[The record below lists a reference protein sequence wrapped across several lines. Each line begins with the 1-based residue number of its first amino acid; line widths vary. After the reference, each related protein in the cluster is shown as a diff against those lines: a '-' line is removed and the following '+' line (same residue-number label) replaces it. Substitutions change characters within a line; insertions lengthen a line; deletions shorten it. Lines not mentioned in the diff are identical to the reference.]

1 MKVSLY
7 PGCSA
12 HGTAKEYSQSIEAVS
27 HALGIE
33 THEIDDW
40 SCCGATS
47 AHSTNHKLSVA
58 LPARN
63 LMIAQKKGLDVMIP
77 CAACFNRFKM
87 AQHHIEKDKA
97 LKAEVES
104 IIEIGRAHV

>member
-33 THEIDDW
+33 TQEIEDW

-47 AHSTNHKLSVA
+47 AHSTNYKLSVA

-77 CAACFNRFKM
+77 CAACFNRFKS
-87 AQHHIEKDKA
+87 AQHHLEKDKV
-97 LKAEVES
+97 LRLS
-104 IIEIGRAHV
+104 LIHI

>member
-33 THEIDDW
+33 THEIDD
-40 SCCGATS
+40 SE
-47 AHSTNHKLSVA
+47 V
-58 LPARN
+58 
-63 LMIAQKKGLDVMIP
+63 KKGNREDLT
-77 CAACFNRFKM
+77 AATQAAVEGPPLTFQRVIYSM
-87 AQHHIEKDKA
+87 EDKKLA
-97 LKAEVES
+97 KEFPDRSSYSHGYEDQ
-104 IIEIGRAHV
+104 E